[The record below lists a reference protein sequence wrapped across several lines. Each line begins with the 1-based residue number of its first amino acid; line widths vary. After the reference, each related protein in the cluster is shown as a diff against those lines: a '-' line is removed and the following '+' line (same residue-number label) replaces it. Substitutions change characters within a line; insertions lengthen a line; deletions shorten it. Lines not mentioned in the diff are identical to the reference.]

1 MAAESGAAA
10 GPPVQV
16 ALPLDI
22 ALSVEAGGWPP
33 ERELERIAGLAIVA
47 ALAELGLTPPAECE
61 LSVVFTDDRG
71 IRQLNARWRG
81 KDKPTNVLS
90 FPAFPVE
97 RGAPL
102 PPMLGDIV
110 IAYETVEREARDEG
124 KPFDAHLLHLVVHGF
139 LHLLG
144 YDHEGEAEAEEME
157 RLERRILAALAIPDP
172 YA

>member
-1 MAAESGAAA
+1 MAAARGTAT
-10 GPPVQV
+10 PPPQP
-16 ALPLDI
+16 ALPLEI
-22 ALSVEAGGWPP
+22 AASVEAGGWPP
-33 ERELERIAGLAIVA
+33 EEELTDVADRAIAA
-47 ALAELGLTPPAECE
+47 ALAELGVTPSDGCE
-61 LSVVFTDDRG
+61 LSIVFTDDEN

-90 FPAFPVE
+90 FPAFPVK

-110 IAYETVEREARDEG
+110 IAFETVEREARDEG
-124 KPFDAHLLHLVVHGF
+124 KTFDAHLLHLVVHGF

-144 YDHEGEAEAEEME
+144 YDHEEEREAEEME